1 MIVAVMN
8 LKGGV
13 GKTTLATLMASV
25 LANPEAPALLIDLD
39 PQASSAG
46 WIKDTSP
53 SGIDLLL
60 GPSRPNARKLAD
72 TANGYKHVVI
82 DLPPRLD
89 DANMVATMIADIVIV
104 PVVPG
109 QFDLNATSL
118 TLRLLHAAQKNRP
131 ELDWRFVGNRIK
143 ETKLS
148 KQLLIALAE
157 TGKLAKTRIKD
168 RAAYA
173 EWSQGKSS
181 RGVAIHDVEKL
192 VEEIEKIVAQA
203 RRSSEHKT

>member
-25 LANPEAPALLIDLD
+25 LADPESPALLVDLD

-46 WIKDTSP
+46 WMKDTSP
-53 SGIDLLL
+53 TGIDLLL
-60 GPSRPNARKLAD
+60 GPTRPNARKLAD
-72 TANGYKHVVI
+72 AATGYKHVVI

-89 DANMVATMIADIVIV
+89 DANMVATLIADIVLV

-118 TLRLLHAAQKNRP
+118 TLKLLDAATKNRP
-131 ELDWRFVGNRIK
+131 QLIWRFVGNRIK

-148 KQLLIALAE
+148 KQLLQALGE

-173 EWSQGKSS
+173 EWSQGKVR

-192 VEEIEKIVAQA
+192 VEEIEVVLRGSA
-203 RRSSEHKT
+203 TN

>member
-1 MIVAVMN
+1 MRVAVMN

-25 LANPEAPALLIDLD
+25 LADPESPALLIDLD
-39 PQASSAG
+39 PQASSGG
-46 WIKDTSP
+46 WMKDTSP
-53 SGIDLLL
+53 TGIDLLL

-72 TANGYKHVVI
+72 AASGYKHVII

-89 DANMVATMIADIVIV
+89 DANMVATLIVDIVIV

-118 TLRLLHAAQKNRP
+118 TMKLLNAAKNNRP

-148 KQLLIALAE
+148 KQLLEALKE

-173 EWSQGKSS
+173 EWSQGKIR
-181 RGVAIHDVEKL
+181 RGVAITDVEKL
-192 VEEIEKIVAQA
+192 VEEIEAVVASRAQA
-203 RRSSEHKT
+203 